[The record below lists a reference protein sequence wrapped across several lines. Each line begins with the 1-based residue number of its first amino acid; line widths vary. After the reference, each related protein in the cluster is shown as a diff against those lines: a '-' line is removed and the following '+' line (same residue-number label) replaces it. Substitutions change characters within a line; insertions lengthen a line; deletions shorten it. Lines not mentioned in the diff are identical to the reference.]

1 MNNKLVNV
9 IIFSVG
15 VAVGSVIT
23 WKVMKN
29 KYEQYEYE
37 EEFEEDDCSDDD
49 EDIEDD
55 SEQDEKPAS
64 INYNGILN
72 NLKYT
77 ETKDA
82 THSHI
87 DDCSDDEESDEEDNR
102 EESDNM
108 GYGPYVIPPEEFDE
122 NGYETESL
130 TLFSDGVLVD
140 SYNEII
146 DDIDDL
152 VGLDSLEHF
161 GEFED
166 DSVFVRND
174 DLQRDYEILRDYRTY
189 SEAFA
194 DR

>member
-1 MNNKLVNV
+1 MNNKLINV

-15 VAVGSVIT
+15 VAVGSAIT

-29 KYEQYEYE
+29 KYEGYEYE
-37 EEFEEDDCSDDD
+37 EYEEDDCSDDD
-49 EDIEDD
+49 HIEEEP
-55 SEQDEKPAS
+55 EQNDKPAS
-64 INYNGILN
+64 INYNAIIN
-72 NLKYT
+72 NLGYADK
-77 ETKDA
+77 KKA
-82 THSHI
+82 API
-87 DDCSDDEESDEEDNR
+87 DEEDDENEEDENSDIR

-122 NGYETESL
+122 NDYETESL
-130 TLFSDGVLVD
+130 TLFADGVLVD
-140 SYNEII
+140 SYNEVI

-152 VGLDSLEHF
+152 VGLDSLDHF
-161 GEFED
+161 GEYED

-189 SEAFA
+189 SQAFP